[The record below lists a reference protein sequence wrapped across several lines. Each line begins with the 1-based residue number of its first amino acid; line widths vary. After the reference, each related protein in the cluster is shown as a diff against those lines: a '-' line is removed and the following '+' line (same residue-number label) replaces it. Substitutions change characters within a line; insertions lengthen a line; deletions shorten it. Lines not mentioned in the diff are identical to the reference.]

1 MILNINP
8 NRMELLKL
16 RRRLILA
23 RRGHKLLKDKQEELM
38 RQFMALVTEAKRMRE
53 DIDKKLE
60 TVYQAFFSAR
70 LETLD
75 SDMEQALA
83 FPGKAINL
91 KSRIAPIMNLRVPY
105 FECDVTGD
113 LSHGFLDST
122 GDLDR
127 SLRIIAD
134 IFPWMI
140 HMAQIEK
147 HVAMLAAELE
157 RTRRR
162 VNALEHILIPS
173 LEETIKYIG
182 NKLNELE
189 RGNLTRLM
197 KVKDIVRS
205 H

>member
-1 MILNINP
+1 MILNVNP

-38 RQFMALVTEAKRMRE
+38 RQFMALVTEAKKVRE
-53 DIDKKLE
+53 EVDKKLA
-60 TVYQAFFSAR
+60 TAYQAFFSAR
-70 LETLD
+70 LETID
-75 SDMEQALA
+75 PDMEQAMG
-83 FPGKAINL
+83 FPGKTINL
-91 KSRIAPIMNLRVPY
+91 KSKIAPIMNLRVPY
-105 FECDVTGD
+105 FECEVTGD

-127 SLRIIAD
+127 SLRIISD
-134 IFPWMI
+134 IFPRMI
-140 HMAQIEK
+140 HMAQLEK

-173 LEETIKYIG
+173 LQETIKYIG

>member
-1 MILNINP
+1 
-8 NRMELLKL
+8 
-16 RRRLILA
+16 
-23 RRGHKLLKDKQEELM
+23 M
-38 RQFMALVTEAKRMRE
+38 RQFMALVTEAKRVRE
-53 DIDKKLE
+53 EVDKQLAKA
-60 TVYQAFFSAR
+60 YQAFFSAR
-70 LETLD
+70 LETID
-75 SDMEQALA
+75 SDMEQALG
-83 FPGKAINL
+83 FPGKTINL

-105 FECDVTGD
+105 FECEVTGD

-122 GDLDR
+122 GDLDGA
-127 SLRIIAD
+127 LRIISD
-134 IFPWMI
+134 IFPSMI
-140 HMAQIEK
+140 HMAQREK
-147 HVAMLAAELE
+147 HIAMLAAELE

-173 LEETIKYIG
+173 LQETIKYIG

>member
-1 MILNINP
+1 MILNVNP

-16 RRRLILA
+16 KRRLVLA

-38 RQFMALVTEAKRMRE
+38 RQFMALVTEAKRVRE
-53 DIDKKLE
+53 EVDKKLSAA
-60 TVYQAFFSAR
+60 YHAFFSAR
-70 LETLD
+70 LETID
-75 SDMEQALA
+75 SDMEQALG
-83 FPGKAINL
+83 FPGKTVSL
-91 KSRIAPIMNLRVPY
+91 QSRIAPIMNLRVPY
-105 FECDVTGD
+105 FTCEVTGNFSYG
-113 LSHGFLDST
+113 LLDSI
-122 GDLDR
+122 GDLDK
-127 SLRIIAD
+127 SLRIIAE
-134 IFPWMI
+134 IFPRMT
-140 HMAQIEK
+140 HMAQLEK
-147 HVAMLAAELE
+147 HVTMLAAELE

-173 LEETIKYIG
+173 LQDTIKYIG